1 MSCPNATFIRYVLPR
16 YVQSSGVHTY
26 NVGTE
31 VYLPCS
37 SGDAPIWPSYC
48 DGGTGLFT
56 NIPSTFI
63 TVWVPA
69 LLVTIWQGSI
79 LPLLVYLLVQVRGRF
94 WCG

>member
-1 MSCPNATFIRYVLPR
+1 M
-16 YVQSSGVHTY
+16 
-26 NVGTE
+26 
-31 VYLPCS
+31 YLPCS

>member
-1 MSCPNATFIRYVLPR
+1 MLASR
-16 YVQSSGVHTY
+16 
-26 NVGTE
+26 
-31 VYLPCS
+31 S
-37 SGDAPIWPSYC
+37 SGDSPIWPAYC

-79 LPLLVYLLVQVRGRF
+79 LPLLVYLLVQVIRGGRSHANCF
-94 WCG
+94 NARQCGWCLWLGPCRLAEG